1 MYINTSGKIIL
12 EEAYL
17 GSCNA
22 SSTTWGKL
30 HHSIL
35 LLTQVFSSENSYI
48 VTQLLL
54 VLRCEKVC

>member
-48 VTQLLL
+48 VTT
-54 VLRCEKVC
+54 VIGFKV